1 MTNREQH
8 IKSIKTRNAFYELK
22 FDGDLLLYRT
32 RVLLRLITLFSNKS
46 NLTIPVNIVSEF
58 SQSSFLGL
66 FNCYHL
72 TIVTNG
78 LGKKKTRILPP
89 IYLLRLPWSKT
100 DRKFCSIVETEKDLN
115 KRSIAWYVPRRYVVW
130 PSVDTLDFLMK
141 EFK

>member
-22 FDGDLLLYRT
+22 FDGDLLLYRSG
-32 RVLLRLITLFSNKS
+32 VLLRLITLFTNKS

-58 SQSSFLGL
+58 RESSFLGL

-78 LGKKKTRILPP
+78 LGKKKTRLLPL
-89 IYLLRLPWSKT
+89 IYLLKSPWSKV
-100 DRKFCSIVETEKDLN
+100 DRKFRSIIETEQGLS
-115 KRSIAWYVPRRYVVW
+115 KRKVSWYVPRMYAI
-130 PSVDTLDFLMK
+130 
-141 EFK
+141 